1 MSTKPETNDRT
12 CSECD
17 AKINKDNLGAMGD
30 QGCNKC
36 TDRETEPHLENYEEN
51 LKGGK
56 RKTKRRRTKRKKT
69 KKKKT
74 KKRRTKKRKTKKRKG
89 HK

>member
-1 MSTKPETNDRT
+1 MSIKSETNSRK
-12 CSECD
+12 CSNCSAD
-17 AKINKDNLGAMGD
+17 INDDNLGAKGD
-30 QGCNKC
+30 QGCNEC
-36 TDRETEPHLENYEEN
+36 TDRKTEHPLDDYEEN